1 MRTFPRTI
9 PGDVALCLFRIV
21 QEGLRNVKRHS
32 GTEKANVRIEWSGES
47 LHLTVYD
54 EGKGFDVGSPP
65 VGGGIGIRSMQERLR
80 LLGGRLQIQSHP
92 MQGTRIDARLPLK
105 IE

>member
-1 MRTFPRTI
+1 MDFTHENVPRSI

-54 EGKGFDVGSPP
+54 E
-65 VGGGIGIRSMQERLR
+65 ERALTWEPLR
-80 LLGGRLQIQSHP
+80 
-92 MQGTRIDARLPLK
+92 
-105 IE
+105 